1 MQKKKETID
10 KIESEDNKEEI
21 RIVQLLRR
29 KVSRIMKNYMKTMME
44 TYFVKN
50 LVVFNRVSD
59 EDVPAE
65 MLKRNSYTLLN
76 VSPRFF

>member
-1 MQKKKETID
+1 MKT
-10 KIESEDNKEEI
+10 
-21 RIVQLLRR
+21 RRTAVQGFGLSGR

-50 LVVFNRVSD
+50 LVVFSRVSD

-65 MLKRNSYTLLN
+65 MLKRNSYALLN

>member
-1 MQKKKETID
+1 MTKQETVMKAD
-10 KIESEDNKEEI
+10 LSG
-21 RIVQLLRR
+21 R
-29 KVSRIMKNYMKTMME
+29 KVSEIMKNYMKTMLG

-50 LVVFNRVSD
+50 LVVFSRVSD

-65 MLKRNSYTLLN
+65 MLKRNSYALLN

>member
-1 MQKKKETID
+1 MTKQETVMKAD
-10 KIESEDNKEEI
+10 LSG
-21 RIVQLLRR
+21 R
-29 KVSRIMKNYMKTMME
+29 KVSEIMKNYMKTMLG

-50 LVVFNRVSD
+50 LVVFNHVSD

-65 MLKRNSYTLLN
+65 MLKRNSYALLN